1 MGNSALGSLLAGK
14 QRRWVGIGWGLL
26 LAGVLV
32 LPGVDRGVTQYRI
45 LGEVRAKLTEKAKL
59 PERARLLA
67 ERAAQ
72 MEEDMVGLEAALV
85 PTEALPT
92 LQQEITRMSRDL
104 KCRLRS
110 IRPGSRTK
118 RALEET
124 LGTAGA
130 RGDRRLKAADWH
142 VDEQTLSVSIEGSY
156 RDAIRFLTSL
166 DNNARLLQYESIQLY
181 RQPDT
186 ESEVVL
192 DLTLKT
198 FNLQHGD
205 AG

>member
-1 MGNSALGSLLAGK
+1 MGHSALESLLAGK
-14 QRRWVGIGWGLL
+14 RRRWVGITWGLL

-32 LPGVDRGVTQYRI
+32 LPGVDRWVTQYRT
-45 LGEVRAKLTEKAKL
+45 LGEVRAKLAEKAKL

-67 ERAAQ
+67 DRAAQ
-72 MEEDMVGLEAALV
+72 MEEDMAGLEAVLV

-92 LQQEITRMSRDL
+92 LQQEITRMSRDV

-110 IRPGSRTK
+110 IRPGSRTQ
-118 RALEET
+118 RPLNDV
-124 LGTAGA
+124 LGTADTG
-130 RGDRRLKAADWH
+130 GRRKPKAADWH
-142 VDEQTLSVSIEGSY
+142 VDEQILSVSIEGSY
-156 RDAIRFLTSL
+156 RDAVRFLTSL
-166 DNNARLLQYESIQLY
+166 DNNVHLMQYESIQLY

-198 FNLQHGD
+198 FDLKHGD